1 MTSFFNQPFIQK
13 TMKTSD
19 FDYNLPKEFI
29 AQEPVTPRD
38 SSKLMVV
45 DRKNKTIQHK
55 FFRDIGEFL
64 NKGDLLVINDAK
76 VFPARLLGKKEI
88 TGGKVNI
95 LLVEK
100 ITKNRWK
107 CLVQGSGRI
116 KKGLRMV
123 FGEGRLK
130 GEIEDSNKGIYTVN
144 FTLNRACSGTGS
156 KYEDNFRQILGEIGE
171 APIPPYITKRTD
183 TSEERY
189 QTVYA
194 KKEGAIAAPTAGFH
208 FTKELLEG
216 LKAKGISVATITLIV
231 GRGTFN
237 PIKTEIL
244 EEHVMDE
251 EYFELR
257 NEEIEKIN
265 RQLALNRTCSGS
277 GIERKGRIIAVGTTS
292 VRTLESA
299 FKNGKIS
306 KNMGKTSLFIYPGYK
321 FETID
326 TLITNFHLPKSTL
339 LLLTCAFG
347 GRELILRAYQEAIKK
362 NYRFYSF
369 GDAMLIL

>member
-1 MTSFFNQPFIQK
+1 
-13 TMKTSD
+13 MKLSD
-19 FDYNLPKEFI
+19 FNYELPKEFI

-55 FFRDIGEFL
+55 VFSDIGDFL

-76 VFPARLLGKKEI
+76 VFPARLLGKKES
-88 TGGKVNI
+88 TGGKVNV
-95 LLVEK
+95 LLIEK
-100 ITKNRWK
+100 EEGKRWK

-116 KKGLRMV
+116 KIGLRMV
-123 FGEGRLK
+123 FGDGKLK
-130 GEIEDSNKGIYTVN
+130 GEIENYNRGIYTVN
-144 FTLNRACSGTGS
+144 FALNQNEFDSGS

-194 KKEGAIAAPTAGFH
+194 KKDGAIAAPTAGFH
-208 FTKELLEG
+208 FTKELLER
-216 LKAKGISVATITLIV
+216 LKAKGISIATITLIV

-265 RQLALNRTCSGS
+265 KQ
-277 GIERKGRIIAVGTTS
+277 IERKGRIIAVGTTS

>member
-1 MTSFFNQPFIQK
+1 
-13 TMKTSD
+13 MKLSD
-19 FDYNLPKEFI
+19 FNYELPKEFI

-55 FFRDIGEFL
+55 VFSDIGDFL

-95 LLVEK
+95 LLVDPAPCSEGQVF
-100 ITKNRWK
+100 TRGGVNTNRWK

-116 KKGLRMV
+116 KKGLRMI

-130 GEIEDSNKGIYTVN
+130 GEIEDSNEGIYTVN
-144 FTLNRACSGTGS
+144 FE
-156 KYEDNFRQILGEIGE
+156 YEGNFREILNDVGE

-208 FTKELLEG
+208 FTKELLER

-265 RQLALNRTCSGS
+265 RQLA
-277 GIERKGRIIAVGTTS
+277 IKGRIVAVGTTS

-369 GDAMLIL
+369 GDAMLII

>member
-1 MTSFFNQPFIQK
+1 
-13 TMKTSD
+13 MKLSD
-19 FDYNLPKEFI
+19 FNYELPKGFI

-55 FFRDIGEFL
+55 VFSDIGDFL

-76 VFPARLLGKKEI
+76 VFPARLLGKKES
-88 TGGKVNI
+88 TGGKVNV
-95 LLVEK
+95 LLIEK
-100 ITKNRWK
+100 EEGCRWK
-107 CLVQGSGRI
+107 CLIQSSGKI
-116 KKGLRMV
+116 KKELRMV
-123 FGEGRLK
+123 FGSGKLK
-130 GEIEDSNKGIYTVN
+130 GLIKNCNKGIHLVEFEYEGN
-144 FTLNRACSGTGS
+144 F
-156 KYEDNFRQILGEIGE
+156 DDILEEIGE
-171 APIPPYITKRTD
+171 MPLPPYIKEA
-183 TSEERY
+183 SKSSKKRY

-194 KKEGAIAAPTAGFH
+194 KKDGAIAAPTAGFH

-265 RQLALNRTCSGS
+265 KQ
-277 GIERKGRIIAVGTTS
+277 IKRKGRIIAVGTTS

-299 FKNGKIS
+299 CLPATDRQAGENGKIS

-321 FETID
+321 FRVID
-326 TLITNFHLPKSTL
+326 GLITNFHLPKSTL
-339 LLLTCAFG
+339 LMLVCAFT
-347 GRELILRAYQEAIKK
+347 GRENILKAYEHAVKHH
-362 NYRFYSF
+362 YRFYSY
-369 GDAMLIL
+369 GDAMFIS